1 MWIGIKGIIT
11 YKAKCNQIPTK
22 VYNNNTDLTEPKAIA
37 NAFNQY
43 FANIGNNLTKSIPDS
58 DSTPQHYLNNQS
70 YDTFYLFPTLAS
82 EIEAEIYQLYE
93 SKATGPFSFP
103 TKILKLIKSVLSKPL
118 EILFNTSFAKGI
130 VPDRFK
136 IARVLPVFKK
146 GLQTTMSNY
155 RPISLLS
162 VFNRI
167 LERLVYNRLINFIEK
182 MNIIYAK
189 QFGFRSKHSTE
200 QAILNIVDNIHKG
213 IENGKFSCGI
223 FLDFSN
229 CF

>member
-1 MWIGIKGIIT
+1 MGIKRIIT
-11 YKAKCNQIPTK
+11 YKAECNQIPTK
-22 VYNNNTDLTEPKAIA
+22 VYNNNIDLTEPKAIA

-43 FANIGNNLTKSIPDS
+43 FANIGNNLAKSIPDS

-70 YDTFYLFPTLAS
+70 YDTFYLFPTSAS
-82 EIEAEIYQLYE
+82 EIEAEIYELNE
-93 SKATGPFSFP
+93 SKATGPYSFP
-103 TKILKLIKSVLSKPL
+103 TKILKLVKSVLSKPL

-167 LERLVYNRLINFIEK
+167 LERLVYNRLINFIKKNEYNLCK
-182 MNIIYAK
+182 TI
-189 QFGFRSKHSTE
+189 
-200 QAILNIVDNIHKG
+200 
-213 IENGKFSCGI
+213 
-223 FLDFSN
+223 
-229 CF
+229 